1 MTNVRGA
8 PSRPVPEPEKPRA
21 KGGQR
26 FSWAFPVTQSGA
38 NYQRLIES
46 SGGKKEKKEKG
57 KNERAPRGVGVDR
70 ASPPSWESRD
80 ILLVDFALRRP
91 VLDLIQSFR
100 KFEGVVNGERE
111 GRKMEL
117 TVLMVE

>member
-46 SGGKKEKKEKG
+46 SGGKKLKKEKE
-57 KNERAPRGVGVDR
+57 KKRASSPGSWSGSREPTVLGIARYPPRGFCF
-70 ASPPSWESRD
+70 APTSSRPYSEFQEVRGRGEWRKGGEKD
-80 ILLVDFALRRP
+80 GIN
-91 VLDLIQSFR
+91 SFD
-100 KFEGVVNGERE
+100 G
-111 GRKMEL
+111 
-117 TVLMVE
+117 

>member
-46 SGGKKEKKEKG
+46 SGGKKLKKEKG

-70 ASPPSWESRD
+70 ASSPSWESRYPPRGFC
-80 ILLVDFALRRP
+80 FAPTSSRP
-91 VLDLIQSFR
+91 YSEFQEVRGRGEWRKGGEKDGINSFD
-100 KFEGVVNGERE
+100 G
-111 GRKMEL
+111 
-117 TVLMVE
+117 